1 MADDY
6 LGRKMEEYM
15 SRPAANAHLRQL
27 VTLRKLL
34 LRNRSHR
41 NYDAGFIVREDQLRR
56 IIAVNSVIPSAMNRQ
71 ALRFRPVLSDEA
83 AKITPLVKMG
93 GALPEL
99 HLPQKGC
106 VPNAYIVICA
116 AANEDRYLDID
127 LGISAQSMLLQAV
140 EIGLNGICIASF
152 DKTAVMEALN
162 LDLEPL
168 LILAIGRGIDD
179 IELADIGADGD
190 RKYYRR
196 DGKHFVPKVVTDD
209 LIISSNK

>member
-15 SRPAANAHLRQL
+15 SRPAAKPHLCQL

-56 IIAVNSVIPSAMNRQ
+56 IISVNPLIPSALNRQ
-71 ALRFRPVLSDEA
+71 ALRFRPVLADEA
-83 AKITPLVKMG
+83 AKVTPLVKMG

-99 HLPQKGC
+99 QLPQKGC
-106 VPNAYIVICA
+106 EPNAYIVICA
-116 AANEDRYLDID
+116 ATEEDRYLDID
-127 LGISAQSMLLQAV
+127 LGISAQSMLLQAA

-152 DKTAVMEALN
+152 DKEAVKEALA
-162 LDLEPL
+162 LELEPL

-179 IELADIGADGD
+179 IELTDIGADGD

-196 DGKHFVPKVVTDD
+196 DGKHFVPKVVADD
-209 LIISSNK
+209 LIIKKR